1 MAGGSNPVQA
11 LSQAHG
17 LLYGNLI
24 RQATM
29 LAYTD
34 TFWLLGL
41 TFLAIIPFM
50 FLMKKVQLRGPATA
64 PAH

>member
-1 MAGGSNPVQA
+1 VQA
-11 LSQAHG
+11 LNQAHG
-17 LLYGNLI
+17 LIYGNLL

-41 TFLAIIPFM
+41 TFLAMIPFM
-50 FLMKKVQLRGPATA
+50 FLMKKIQLRSASTA
-64 PAH
+64 PVH

>member
-1 MAGGSNPVQA
+1 
-11 LSQAHG
+11 

-24 RQATM
+24 RQASM

-41 TFLAIIPFM
+41 TFLAMIPFM

-64 PAH
+64 PTH